1 MANSQENPNYYV
13 PDSGWYPVGIAAGV
27 FCLVVGLGNWLNATR
42 GGGDGGSFFMPILG
56 LALVFLVLYFW
67 YGKVIEE
74 NQSGIVNAQL
84 KKSYVWGMGWFIFSE
99 VMFFAAFF
107 GALFYARVLAV
118 SWLGGEGGKGIT
130 GEYLWPEFKP
140 EWPVMVNP
148 NPELF
153 PGPGENMQ
161 APSTASAWATY
172 LPLWNTIILLT
183 SSVTVH
189 MAHTAIKN
197 SKRGAIKFWLGLTVL
212 LGCIF
217 LVLQAEEYIHA
228 YQELGLTLESGIYGS
243 TFFILTGFHGFHVT
257 LGTLILAISLYR
269 VFRGHFNHEDCFGFE
284 AASWYWHFVDV
295 VCVCLFFFVYIF

>member
-13 PDSGWYPVGIAAGV
+13 PESSWYPVGIAAAV
-27 FCLVVGLGNWLNATR
+27 FCLILGLGNFLNDIKS
-42 GGGDGGSFFMPILG
+42 GGDGSLFMSLLG
-56 LALVFLVLYFW
+56 LALIFTVLYFW
-67 YGKVIEE
+67 YGAVIKE
-74 NQSGIVNAQL
+74 NESGIVNTQL

-140 EWPVMVNP
+140 EWPVMTNP

-153 PGPGENMQ
+153 PGPAENMQ
-161 APSTASAWATY
+161 APSTASAWAGY

-228 YQELGLTLESGIYGS
+228 YQELGLTLETGIYGS

-257 LGTLILAISLYR
+257 LGTLILAVSLYR

-295 VCVCLFFFVYIF
+295 VWVCLFFFVYIF